1 MDQITILEA
10 LFLGLVQGFT
20 EWLPISSSGHL
31 VIFESLLGI
40 SVPADFNIVIMMGT
54 IAALILYFRKKILL
68 LLRGI
73 AAFERTTLTYVGLIV
88 LSGIPTGIIGFAGKQ
103 FFKGL
108 FGQPFVVSLLI
119 IVTGIFLFI
128 ASRAKNQ
135 NAEVDAKSALLIGVA
150 QGFAVAPGISR
161 SGATIGTALLLGIKP
176 RDAAEF
182 SFLIGI
188 PAMTIAAV
196 LTYLEEPVSGTGY
209 VPLLVAIIAA
219 FIAGYASIGL
229 LMKWLQENRFWY
241 FGVYCVIAGSIFA
254 VLTYYHVGF

>member
-1 MDQITILEA
+1 MPQITIPEA

-54 IAALILYFRKKILL
+54 IAALILYFRKKIFLL
-68 LLRGI
+68 VSGMVAL
-73 AAFERTTLTYVGLIV
+73 ERTALMYIALIV

-108 FGQPFVVSLLI
+108 FSEPFIVSLLI

-128 ASRAKNQ
+128 ASRPKNQ
-135 NAEVDAKSALLIGVA
+135 KKEVDAKSALLIGVA
-150 QGFAVAPGISR
+150 QGIAVAPGISR

-176 RDAAEF
+176 KDAAEF

-196 LTYLEEPVSGTGY
+196 LTYLEEPASGTGY
-209 VPLLVAIIAA
+209 APLLVAIIAA

-229 LMKWLQENRFWY
+229 LMKWLQENRFYY
-241 FGVYCVIAGSIFA
+241 FAIYCVIAGSIFA
-254 VLTYYHVGF
+254 ILTYRMGY

>member
-1 MDQITILEA
+1 MDQITIIEA

-31 VIFESLLGI
+31 VILESLLGI
-40 SVPADFNIVIMMGT
+40 SVSADFNIVIMMGT
-54 IAALILYFRKKILL
+54 IAALILYFRKKILS

-73 AAFERTTLTYVGLIV
+73 VSLERPSLYYAALIV
-88 LSGIPTGIIGFAGKQ
+88 LSGIPTGLIGFAGKQ

-108 FGQPFVVSLLI
+108 FSQPFIVSLLI

-135 NAEVDAKSALLIGVA
+135 SKEVDARTSLLIGIA
-150 QGFAVAPGISR
+150 QGIAVAPGISR

-176 RDAAEF
+176 KDAAEF

-188 PAMTIAAV
+188 PAMTIASV
-196 LTYLEEPVSGTGY
+196 LTYLEEPAFGSGFA
-209 VPLLVAIIAA
+209 PLLVAIVAA

-229 LMKWLQENRFWY
+229 LMKWLQENRFYY
-241 FGVYCVIAGSIFA
+241 FGVYCVIAGTIFA
-254 VLTYYHVGF
+254 ILTYPMG